1 MLWESNLYFK
11 NHHDFYSIDHVYNS
25 EKADRQQEI
34 DKILDKINR
43 FGMESLS
50 KKEKDTLK
58 ENSRKIR

>member
-1 MLWESNLYFK
+1 
-11 NHHDFYSIDHVYNS
+11 VYNS
-25 EKADRQQEI
+25 EKAARQQEI
-34 DKILDKINR
+34 DKILDKINK